1 MDFRSWFDKMSG
13 LASIYSFDIFPDGS
27 FGDLLI
33 LAVNEN
39 NARVLSNIPDKP
51 KFYPGIPWRTYYSE
65 INHEKFCFRCGME
78 NVPLYSYVNAHG
90 YWIKGFY
97 LPIPA
102 PEELVQEKHS
112 EGIRKAY
119 LLYVMTR
126 SEQVDAD
133 SMSQRAPEVSNA
145 VINVGIKLHETQD
158 FLKSMTEALR
168 EINKICGSEFCALY
182 TVDRNSQKCELID
195 KNGSKPH
202 IIDKMVEVMRRTP
215 YEIALAWEQDLDGSD
230 CLMLDTLDIL
240 KERDRVWYDSMVNN
254 GLKNIILHSIRF
266 NGTLVGF
273 LWAAN
278 FDIERKLQIKETL
291 SLTTFIIAAVIA
303 NHQLMSKLEFKSNI
317 DELTQVGSRN
327 SMKDRIDAL
336 ISDKESLPETMGVVY
351 ADLNGLKTVN
361 DNEGHAAGDK
371 LLLRA
376 ASLLK
381 LAFGD
386 HEIYRAGGDEFV
398 VLCQDISKDEL
409 GHKTSQL
416 RAMMEATD
424 DVSFAI
430 GTVWLEGE
438 YDISSAM
445 QTADARMYEDK
456 NEYYRQHPEKDR
468 RTNGSRQ
475 MKTMDGQ
482 A

>member
-1 MDFRSWFDKMSG
+1 MDFCSWFDKMSG
-13 LASIYSFDIFPDGS
+13 LASIYSFDIYPDGS

-39 NARVLSNIPDKP
+39 NARVLSKIPDTP
-51 KFYPGIPWRTYYSE
+51 DFHPGIPWRTYYSE
-65 INHEKFCFRCGME
+65 INHEKFCYRCGKE

-90 YWIKGFY
+90 FWIKGFY

-102 PEELVQEKHS
+102 PGELAQEKHS
-112 EGIRKAY
+112 DGIRTAY

-133 SMSQRAPEVSNA
+133 SMSQRDLEVSNA

-158 FLKSMTEALR
+158 YLKAMTEALR
-168 EINKICGSEFCALY
+168 ELNKICGSQFCTLY
-182 TVDRNSQKCELID
+182 TVDRSSQKCELID
-195 KNGSKPH
+195 ENGAKPET
-202 IIDKMVEVMRRTP
+202 IQVMTDLMGRTP
-215 YEIALAWEQDLDGSD
+215 YEIALAWEQDLAGSD

-240 KERDRVWYDSMVNN
+240 KERDRVWYDSMVNY

-278 FDIERKLQIKETL
+278 FDLDRKMQIKETL

-317 DELTQVGSRN
+317 DDLTQTGSQN

-336 ISDKESLPETMGVVY
+336 ISDKQSLPETMGVVY

-361 DNEGHAAGDK
+361 DTEGHAAGDK
-371 LLLRA
+371 LLSRA

-398 VLCQDISKDEL
+398 VFCPDISNDEL

-430 GTVWLEGE
+430 GTVWLKGE
-438 YDISSAM
+438 YDISSAI

-468 RTNGSRQ
+468 RTTGSDR
-475 MKTMDGQ
+475 
-482 A
+482 